1 MNKLCF
7 EWDNN
12 KNRINQQKHG
22 ISFEEAETVFYDGYA
37 RLTGDPDH
45 SDGEERFVL
54 LGMSRKSRVL
64 IVCHCYRENDD
75 VIRIISA
82 RKAVAKEHKQY
93 RESLI

>member
-12 KNRINQQKHG
+12 KNRGNQQKHG
-22 ISFEEAETVFYDGYA
+22 IGFEEAETVFYDGYA
-37 RLTGDPDH
+37 RMIGDPDH
-45 SDGEERFVL
+45 SDEEERFIL
-54 LGMSRKSRVL
+54 LGMSRKSRLL
-64 IVCHCYRENDD
+64 IVCHCYLENDD

-82 RKAVAKEHKQY
+82 RKAVPKERKQY